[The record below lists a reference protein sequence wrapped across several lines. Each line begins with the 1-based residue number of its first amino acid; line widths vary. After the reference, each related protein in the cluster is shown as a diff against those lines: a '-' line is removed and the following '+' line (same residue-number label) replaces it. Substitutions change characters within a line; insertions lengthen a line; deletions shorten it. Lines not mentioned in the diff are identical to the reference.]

1 MVDPLV
7 FNVCGMMMFITIM
20 VCARVCVYRSV
31 YAMKIIHVSS
41 RHVLA
46 VARLIYCFCSILE
59 PFFACSNLFVCVL
72 IERHPDKWCQYKLDI
87 AQREVILER
96 ITNVS
101 QEINSLPICVS
112 ASDSALLRYQVCAH
126 EHMSIHTYVMHVCVH
141 LCARVCACVVGSVF
155 ENAYMQHEPGRR
167 GVRGPGAMRPC
178 FSRSRASTPA
188 GLRASLVLVAPTSS
202 RLLQAAWTK

>member
-1 MVDPLV
+1 
-7 FNVCGMMMFITIM
+7 
-20 VCARVCVYRSV
+20 
-31 YAMKIIHVSS
+31 MKMIHVSS
-41 RHVLA
+41 CHVPA
-46 VARLIYCFCSILE
+46 VARLIYCFCPILLTILRLLE
-59 PFFACSNLFVCVL
+59 HFLCVL

-126 EHMSIHTYVMHVCVH
+126 EPMSIPTYLMHVCVH
-141 LCARVCACVVGSVF
+141 LCARACACVVGSVF